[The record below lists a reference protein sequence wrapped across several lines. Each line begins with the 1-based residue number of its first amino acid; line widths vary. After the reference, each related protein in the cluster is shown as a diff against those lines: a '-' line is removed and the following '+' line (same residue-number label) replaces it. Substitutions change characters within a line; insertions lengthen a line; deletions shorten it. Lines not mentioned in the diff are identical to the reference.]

1 MYGVSISLQE
11 VISAFNENFAFNEHF
26 HISCEE
32 DFGEIQSEEEIL
44 EWFNVMLSGGGQ
56 WRWERNG
63 QKWQV
68 VKDHLNITSTSY
80 VYNNKFSTIKF

>member
-1 MYGVSISLQE
+1 MYGVSVSLQE
-11 VISAFNENFAFNEHF
+11 IISAFNEHF
-26 HISCEE
+26 HICCEE
-32 DFGEIQSEEEIL
+32 DVGEIQSEEER
-44 EWFNVMLSGGGQ
+44 WFNVMLSGGGQ

-80 VYNNKFSTIKF
+80 VYKNKFSTIKF